1 MVLFNHVRDELKT
14 YLYYYNIY
22 GHQTR
27 QGGDIPWRALNHK
40 VTCVTL
46 PIKLVIY

>member
-1 MVLFNHVRDELKT
+1 MIGTWPFNYVVLFNHVRDELKT

-27 QGGDIPWRALNHK
+27 QGGDIP
-40 VTCVTL
+40 
-46 PIKLVIY
+46 